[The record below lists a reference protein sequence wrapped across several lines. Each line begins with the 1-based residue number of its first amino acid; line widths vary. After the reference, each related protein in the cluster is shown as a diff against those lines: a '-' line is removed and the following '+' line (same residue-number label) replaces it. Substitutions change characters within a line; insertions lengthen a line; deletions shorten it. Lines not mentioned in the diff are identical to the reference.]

1 MIQDADTHRTHNAD
15 RMQIMSTIPSR
26 IGPYRIVRQLG
37 EGGMG
42 AVFEAVH
49 EQIERRV
56 AIKVILPEYARDA
69 EFTARFFNEARVVNR
84 VGHPGLVQISDYGRL
99 PDGTAYIVMEFLEG
113 ETLARRLGQPG
124 GKLSL
129 PEVIQL
135 GWQLADSLAA
145 AHDKGVVHRDL
156 KPENVMIVPD
166 PYMANGERTKLLD
179 FGIAKVAE
187 PGALELTQGAKTKAN
202 QVMGTPDYM
211 SPEQCA
217 GAAGVDGKSDVY
229 SLGVMLFRMLAGRSP
244 FVAETSSQIMGMH
257 MFVAPPLLRD
267 LAPKVPPSLAELVH
281 RMLAKNA
288 DARLTMRQMAA
299 ILERL
304 GEQYPLPKRS
314 ASNEAIRLD
323 ELDHPDATILVGQKK
338 SFTLNEEPATP
349 NTKTVQSGPRL
360 RRRAML
366 FGTALRVIG
375 RASFLARRPLMIAV
389 GLVGGAAAAG
399 VLTWLGLHALQDLR
413 MRSSAVHRGQANFP
427 SVSNPGTESPAH
439 QYPPRPAVDLGPVE
453 PPGATSKSP
462 NKAPDGLPQ
471 PTGSISP
478 GPMGKPGESTKVPSS
493 LLAPKKRPESE
504 KNAQAMLDLG
514 KSSCRQRNV
523 DKANSAVAK
532 LETDKFR
539 QKELI
544 DYCVQNGMHEGSNG
558 KLFMLKIPF

>member
-1 MIQDADTHRTHNAD
+1 
-15 RMQIMSTIPSR
+15 
-26 IGPYRIVRQLG
+26 
-37 EGGMG
+37 MG
-42 AVFEAVH
+42 TVFEAVH

-56 AIKVILPEYARDA
+56 AIKVILPDYARDA

-113 ETLARRLGQPG
+113 ETLARRLAQPG
-124 GKLSL
+124 RKLSL

-145 AHDKGVVHRDL
+145 AHDKGIVHRDL

-187 PGALELTQGAKTKAN
+187 LGGSEPTQGAKTKAN

-229 SLGVMLFRMLAGRSP
+229 SLGVMLFKMLAGRPP

-257 MFVAPPLLRD
+257 MFVAPPLLRE
-267 LAPKVPPSLAELVH
+267 LAPNVPQSLAELVH
-281 RMLAKNA
+281 RMLAKNTE
-288 DARLTMRQMAA
+288 ARLTMRQMAA
-299 ILERL
+299 TLERL

-314 ASNEAIRLD
+314 ASNEAIRPD
-323 ELDHPDATILVGQKK
+323 EIDRPDATILFGQKK
-338 SFTLNEEPATP
+338 PFTLNEEPATP
-349 NTKTVQSGPRL
+349 NTVQGGPRL
-360 RRRAML
+360 RRWATS
-366 FGTALRVIG
+366 FGTALRALG
-375 RASFLARRPLMIAV
+375 RTLLALPLPKNRSRAV
-389 GLVGGAAAAG
+389 GLVSGAVAAC
-399 VLTWLGLHALQDLR
+399 VLTWLCLR
-413 MRSSAVHRGQANFP
+413 GTQAPDKSRPSVLPGQADFI
-427 SVSNPGTESPAH
+427 SASNPGIESNEHEAL
-439 QYPPRPAVDLGPVE
+439 PRPALDMGPANS
-453 PPGATSKSP
+453 PGATVKPPS
-462 NKAPDGLPQ
+462 KAPKSFPQAVGGISSGL
-471 PTGSISP
+471 
-478 GPMGKPGESTKVPSS
+478 MGKPGESPK
-493 LLAPKKRPESE
+493 APNNVSAVKKRSE
-504 KNAQAMLDLG
+504 GDKLAQAMLDLG

-523 DKANSAVAK
+523 DKANWAAAK
-532 LETDKFR
+532 LEADKAK

-558 KLFMLKIPF
+558 KLFLLKLPF

>member
-1 MIQDADTHRTHNAD
+1 
-15 RMQIMSTIPSR
+15 MSTRPSR

-42 AVFEAVH
+42 TVFEAVH

-56 AIKVILPEYARDA
+56 AIKVILPDYARDA

-113 ETLARRLGQPG
+113 ETLAKRLEQPG

-145 AHDKGVVHRDL
+145 AHDKGIVHRDL

-187 PGALELTQGAKTKAN
+187 LGALEPAQGAKTKAN

-229 SLGVMLFRMLAGRSP
+229 SLGVMLFKMLAGRSP

-257 MFVAPPLLRD
+257 MFVAPPLLRE
-267 LAPKVPPSLAELVH
+267 LAPNVPQPLAELVH

-288 DARLTMRQMAA
+288 EARLTMRQMAA
-299 ILERL
+299 TLERL

-314 ASNEAIRLD
+314 ASNEAIRFD
-323 ELDHPDATILVGQKK
+323 EIDHPDATILVGQKK
-338 SFTLNEEPATP
+338 SFTLNEESATP

-360 RRRAML
+360 QRWAML

-375 RASFLARRPLMIAV
+375 RASFLARRQLMIAI
-389 GLVGGAAAAG
+389 GLVGGAAAAC
-399 VLTWLGLHALQDLR
+399 VLTWLGLHVLQDLR
-413 MRSSAVHRGQANFP
+413 MRGSAVHHGQAIFT
-427 SVSNPGTESPAH
+427 SVSNPGTESTAH
-439 QYPPRPAVDLGPVE
+439 QYRPRPAVDVDPVK

-462 NKAPDGLPQ
+462 SKAPDGLPQ
-471 PTGSISP
+471 TTGGISS
-478 GPMGKPGESTKVPSS
+478 GLMGKPGESTKVLNSIP
-493 LLAPKKRPESE
+493 APRKRSESE

-532 LETDKFR
+532 LETDKSR

-544 DYCVQNGMHEGSNG
+544 DYCVEHGMHEGNNG
-558 KLFMLKIPF
+558 KLFVLKIPF